1 MGIDVFRG
9 PLNGLFMAEAE
20 FTSDTACD
28 SFVPPSYCVAEVT
41 NDARFTGGRLAH
53 TNRSELLAWLAE
65 FSIKRP
71 PPDEPIHRS

>member
-1 MGIDVFRG
+1 M
-9 PLNGLFMAEAE
+9 
-20 FTSDTACD
+20 ACD

-65 FSIKRP
+65 FGI
-71 PPDEPIHRS
+71 EPATPRCVRWQGPRVAGGAGRGG